1 VECVYSAVVGG
12 CGVLVSSAYTSFALT
27 GKRRVFLTNWQ
38 SLVGSI
44 ASYLLACSSL
54 KAWFTPGACQTPR
67 DIRSQIASLYFT
79 YAVDVLTDL
88 MSTIC
93 PTLASSYTLFLTY
106 TAVMALPIRLIWNL
120 RMPQTQKIGIVCLF
134 GIGMILI
141 AVATLR
147 VAQIGGKAQS
157 SSQPSASWLALW
169 GVIECSIAVIIGCCP
184 AFVTL
189 IRNHTT
195 PSVSYNTQG
204 FVRQR
209 NGGER
214 SGDGGPDAITLAS
227 IVSSGA
233 KGQSSTNSKDVACID
248 GSGSPGRANIETP
261 RGRDVVEEVVAKTPV
276 GEKKIRVRRGAR

>member
-1 VECVYSAVVGG
+1 M
-12 CGVLVSSAYTSFALT
+12 T
-27 GKRRVFLTNWQ
+27 
-38 SLVGSI
+38 
-44 ASYLLACSSL
+44 ACSSM

-67 DIRSQIASLYFT
+67 DIRSQIASLYYT

-88 MSTIC
+88 MSTYSSSLIPRST
-93 PTLASSYTLFLTY
+93 PTVPSLLLRNPNSNP
-106 TAVMALPIRLIWNL
+106 VMALPIRLIWNL
-120 RMPQTQKIGIVCLF
+120 QMPRTQKLGIIGLF
-134 GIGMILI
+134 GIGLILT

-169 GVIECSIAVIIGCCP
+169 GIIECSIAVIIGCCP

-209 NGGER
+209 EEGE
-214 SGDGGPDAITLAS
+214 GKDGNPDSVKLSS
-227 IVSSGA
+227 IVTTSNATKSTDVSTKSTSSKEAGWE
-233 KGQSSTNSKDVACID
+233 DVD
-248 GSGSPGRANIETP
+248 GSQFELVTRP
-261 RGRDVVEEVVAKTPV
+261 RDRDVVEELEEETPT
-276 GEKKIRVRRGAR
+276 GRKKVRVRRGAR